1 MLETG
6 SLVDG
11 RYRVLDE
18 IGRGGMSV
26 VYRVINEKAN
36 KIWAIK
42 EVRKDGVLDF
52 ASVRQGLM
60 AELDLLKHLQHPN
73 LPDII
78 DVIEDE
84 ETLLIVMDYV
94 EGKTL
99 SQRIAEEGAQKQEDV
114 IRWAMQLCDVLGYLH
129 SQEPPVIY
137 RDMKPA
143 NVMQRPDG
151 SICLIDFGTVR
162 RYREQSLEDTIC
174 LGTLGYA
181 APEQFDGRG
190 QTDARTDIYG
200 LGATLY
206 HLLTGN
212 SPAMEPPYYGMPP
225 IREINPALSGGL
237 ERIIQNCTQENPKD
251 RYQSCAQVRCALEH
265 YEAPDASCHRKKR
278 RRLLLFLVAVVCA
291 FAFLTGGIRFQ
302 KAASGRTIEIYE
314 ELLAGAELTTDYEH
328 KLSYYQQAIAVS
340 GMAGEPEAY
349 LEMID
354 MFAYFYEDDR
364 FTAEEEKLLISLV
377 TQNEELLKEDVNS
390 YVELCFRI
398 GCLYWYY
405 YDCGDGGDNPV
416 TRARYSVKWFEK
428 VVDTVG
434 TDSDYENLGMAIV
447 YSEVGKFYTQ
457 VTKNITQMEDEGTYL
472 PLFEELCTL
481 MSEIAADSTEK
492 ANVRLELCAL
502 TENALEQYA
511 VKFKVDTVT
520 YEEMMALYNQLVSC
534 LDGID
539 TVEGSIPD
547 TTKKELQGQ
556 LEGTWDTI
564 QAAYEGLTQ

>member
-18 IGRGGMSV
+18 VGRGGMSV
-26 VYRVINEKAN
+26 VYRAINEKAN

-60 AELDLLKHLQHPN
+60 AELELLKHLHHPN

-84 ETLLIVMDYV
+84 DTLLIVMDYV
-94 EGKTL
+94 EGNTL
-99 SQRIAEEGAQKQEDV
+99 GQRLAEDGAQPQEDV

-162 RYREQSLEDTIC
+162 RYREQSFEDTVC

-181 APEQFDGRG
+181 APEQFGGRG

-206 HLLTGN
+206 HLLTGV
-212 SPAMEPPYYGMPP
+212 SPAMEPPYYRMPLM
-225 IREINPALSGGL
+225 REINPALSGGL
-237 ERIIQNCTQENPKD
+237 ERIIQICTQENPKD
-251 RYQSCAQVRCALEH
+251 RYQSCAQVRYALEH
-265 YEAPDASCHRKKR
+265 YEAMDASCRKR
-278 RRLLLFLVAVVCA
+278 QRCRLLGFLAAIVCA
-291 FAFLTGGIRFQ
+291 FAFWTGGIRFQ
-302 KAASGRTIEIYE
+302 KAASVRAAEVYE
-314 ELLAGAELTTDYEH
+314 ELLLRAELATDYEH
-328 KLSYYQQAIAVS
+328 RLSYYQQAIAVS
-340 GMAGEPEAY
+340 GMAGESEAY

-354 MFAYFYEDDR
+354 MFVSFYEDDR
-364 FTAEEEKLLISLV
+364 FTAEEEKLLISLF
-377 TQNEELLKEDVNS
+377 TQNETLLKEDADS
-390 YVELCFRI
+390 YVELCFKI

-416 TRARYSVKWFEK
+416 TRARYAVKWFEK
-428 VVDTVG
+428 VIDTVG
-434 TDSDYENLGMAIV
+434 TDSDYENLGMAVV
-447 YSEVGKFYTQ
+447 YSEVGNFYTQ
-457 VTKNITQMEDEGTYL
+457 VTKNITQKDDAGTYL
-472 PLFEELCTL
+472 PLFEDLCTL
-481 MSEIAADSTEK
+481 MSKIAADSTEK

-511 VKFKVDTVT
+511 VKFKVDKVT
-520 YEEMMALYNQLVSC
+520 REEITELYDGLVNC

-547 TTKKELQGQ
+547 TTKRELQEQ
-556 LEGTWDTI
+556 LEDTWDAI
-564 QAAYEGLTQ
+564 EAAYGESAQ